1 MSENKK
7 IIIGGIYKH
16 YKGHEYKVLNVAKNS
31 ENKEHVVVY
40 QDLADENKVW
50 IRPEK
55 EFLEDV
61 KLDGQKIPRFRLIGE
76 DKDSFQSMYLR
87 ALADYQNLLK
97 RTAFEKEE
105 FAKFA
110 NEQIILEIIPVYD
123 NLKTSILH
131 SDDEAAKNGWL
142 EGIKYIIKQFKD
154 VLNNLGVEELQ
165 TEGKKFDHHT
175 MEAIEG
181 KGERV
186 KKEVRA
192 GYKLKGKLIVP
203 ARVILE

>member
-1 MSENKK
+1 MNEKK
-7 IIIGGIYKH
+7 LIIGGIYKH
-16 YKGHEYKVLNVAKNS
+16 YKGHEYKILNVGKNS
-31 ENKEHVVVY
+31 NNKKEVVVY

-50 IRPEK
+50 VRPEK

-61 KLDGQKIPRFRLIGE
+61 KLDGQKISRFKLIGE
-76 DKDSFQSMYLR
+76 DKDGFQSMYLR

-97 RTAFEKEE
+97 RTASEKEE

-131 SDDEAAKNGWL
+131 SDDEVSKNGWL